1 MMGKDDFNKLNL
13 KDQIEF
19 INKNLERK
27 TLTEICKEIKISRST
42 IRERFLKQG
51 YIFDKSKN
59 KYIYSSEANN
69 KAQKEN
75 KCNNNTKVLE
85 EKLKI
90 ESIESK
96 LNNKDKE
103 FNAIEIKKFEGKT
116 VSRCYRVYE
125 DIQKEF
131 SKFCKENSNYKVQ
144 NILSMALYEYMK
156 NNK

>member
-1 MMGKDDFNKLNL
+1 MGKDDFNKLNL

-85 EKLKI
+85 EKIKALELKI

-96 LNNKDKE
+96 
-103 FNAIEIKKFEGKT
+103 
-116 VSRCYRVYE
+116 
-125 DIQKEF
+125 
-131 SKFCKENSNYKVQ
+131 
-144 NILSMALYEYMK
+144 
-156 NNK
+156 